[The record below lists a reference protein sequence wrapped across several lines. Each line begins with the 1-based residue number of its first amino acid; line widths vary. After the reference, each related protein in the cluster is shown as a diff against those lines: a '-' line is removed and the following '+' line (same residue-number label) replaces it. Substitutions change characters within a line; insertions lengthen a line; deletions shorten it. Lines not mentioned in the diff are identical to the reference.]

1 MVTQQKSLAPGKK
14 SRACNIHENAR
25 HVAFATENVRHQI
38 TNSVIV
44 AGEKDAVR
52 QMRSPQKPTLR
63 KTQPTTTSETVCA
76 HVPYGHGINENTVA
90 PRIPPYPSISMF
102 IKMIDTPGSCSILRL
117 WEAFDWEAVAALA
130 CENLKA
136 THHWDL
142 SRARNPGVAQAWA
155 LTGQRNWIGVGGIG
169 WGLAVARFACWR
181 LTVWISSMIET
192 EGRRL
197 WIFFYII
204 AKYCKYGTSERNRNA
219 GDVQVQG
226 EGITGWW

>member
-1 MVTQQKSLAPGKK
+1 MPDTWHLPRKMYDIKSQILSLWLVKKTQSG
-14 SRACNIHENAR
+14 
-25 HVAFATENVRHQI
+25 
-38 TNSVIV
+38 
-44 AGEKDAVR
+44 

-76 HVPYGHGINENTVA
+76 HVPSYGHGINENTVA

-117 WEAFDWEAVAALA
+117 WEAFDWEAFAALA

-169 WGLAVARFACWR
+169 WGLAVARFAC
-181 LTVWISSMIET
+181 
-192 EGRRL
+192 
-197 WIFFYII
+197 
-204 AKYCKYGTSERNRNA
+204 
-219 GDVQVQG
+219 
-226 EGITGWW
+226 